1 MAVYSSI
8 GARSSDLK
16 HLSYPN
22 GVGGLTAPAPPID
35 IWFGC
40 PLVAVPDPP
49 HFVERD
55 CSVVSIHEEVVCLS
69 MSEPAHS
76 SNSPAPI
83 VVVGAGLGGSEAA
96 WQIAER
102 GLDVVLYDMKPERL
116 SPAHAS
122 PDFAELVC
130 SNSLR
135 ANTLGNAVGLLK
147 EEMRRLGSLVLRVAD
162 ETAVPAGKA
171 LAVDRNEFSARIT
184 AEIEAHPRIEIRR
197 ERVTTIPEAP
207 WVILATGPLT
217 DPDLAAELGRLL
229 GEEYLYFYDA
239 ISPTIYLDS
248 VDESVVFRA
257 SRYDF
262 DTPGEG
268 DYLNV
273 PLSEAEYEAFVEN
286 LQGAETVPL
295 HPFEA
300 ALYFEGCL
308 PIEEMARRGPQTLA
322 FGPFKPVGLKDP
334 RTGHRPHAVVQLR
347 QEDKSGTLFNLVG
360 CQTKLRV
367 GEQKRLFRMLPGLEG
382 AVFARFGSIHRN
394 TYVNAPVQLAPDLEL
409 KAKSG
414 VFLAGQ
420 MAGVEGYVE
429 SAALGLLAGTIV
441 SRRAQGKS
449 VALPPPETAH
459 GALLRHLQNAD
470 AKHFQPMNV
479 NYGLFPALD
488 KEESTFVAKSGRRKK
503 LPKRE
508 KNQKLAGR
516 ALAALEAFEEWG
528 TLPPRPSSI
537 LEPSPDEAPVGGPA

>member
-1 MAVYSSI
+1 M
-8 GARSSDLK
+8 
-16 HLSYPN
+16 
-22 GVGGLTAPAPPID
+22 
-35 IWFGC
+35 
-40 PLVAVPDPP
+40 
-49 HFVERD
+49 
-55 CSVVSIHEEVVCLS
+55 S
-69 MSEPAHS
+69 MSEGETATRAFSTGQTDTPV
-76 SNSPAPI
+76 
-83 VVVGAGLGGSEAA
+83 VVVGAGLGGTEAA
-96 WQIAER
+96 WQLAER
-102 GLDVVLYDMKPERL
+102 GIDVILYDMKPERL

-147 EEMRRLGSLVLRVAD
+147 EEMRRMSSLVLRVAD

-171 LAVDRNEFSARIT
+171 LAVDRIEFSKGIT
-184 AEIEAHPRIEIRR
+184 AAIESHPRIEIRR
-197 ERVTTIPEAP
+197 ERVTEIPEAP

-217 DPDLAAELGRLL
+217 DAELAAQLGGLL

-239 ISPTIYLDS
+239 ISPTLYLDS
-248 VDESVVFRA
+248 IDESIVFRA

-273 PLSEAEYEAFVEN
+273 PLSKDEYDAFVCE
-286 LQGAETVPL
+286 LQRAETVPL
-295 HPFEA
+295 HAFEA

-308 PIEEMARRGPQTLA
+308 PIEEMARRGEQTLA

-334 RTGHRPHAVVQLR
+334 RTGDRPHAVVQLR

-367 GEQKRLFRMLPGLEG
+367 GEQKRLFRMLPGLGE

-394 TYVNAPVQLAPDLEL
+394 TYVNAPMQLAEDLEL
-409 KAKSG
+409 KARPG

-429 SAALGLLAGTIV
+429 SAALGLIAGQIV
-441 SRRAQGKS
+441 ARRVHNQP
-449 VALPPPETAH
+449 VALPPAETAH

-479 NYGLFPALD
+479 NYGLFPALARD
-488 KEESTFVAKSGRRKK
+488 EATFIAKSGRRKK

-508 KNQKLAGR
+508 KNQKLAER
-516 ALAALEAFEEWG
+516 ALAALDGYEEMSG
-528 TLPPRPSSI
+528 RG
-537 LEPSPDEAPVGGPA
+537 EGRAPAAEQAAP